1 MDTSKALNDILSF
14 MKEAGALALQNQGR
28 AKISYKDGNQALTET
43 DLAISQLAQQRLK
56 TWFDQPNHIL
66 IDEESI
72 NLTPDEAFSRY
83 EYQWS
88 LDPIDG
94 TAGYALGR
102 RLYGTSLGVFHK
114 GKPLLGVIYF
124 PAIQELLVADETR
137 AWRVVNPFTP
147 DAKEEPLQCR
157 PMDVHSQI
165 FVESFFGKFQ
175 KWDEPPVGK
184 IWLNTP
190 ESALQG
196 FMSVL
201 TSQAAGAAS
210 ARMFAIWDVAA
221 SVAMAQR
228 AGFSIRSLSDG
239 RVLSTFQPSDFKEN
253 WKMSDV
259 WLICAD
265 ENFDFLS
272 NALKE

>member
-1 MDTSKALNDILSF
+1 MDTSKALSDILSF
-14 MKEAGALALQNQGR
+14 MQEAGALALQNQGR

-56 TWFDQPNHIL
+56 TWFDQPDHIL

-72 NLTPDEAFSRY
+72 NLTPDEVFSRY

-114 GKPLLGVIYF
+114 GKPLLGAIYL
-124 PAIQELLVADETR
+124 PAIQELLVADEVR

-165 FVESFFGKFQ
+165 FVESYFGKIQ
-175 KWDEPPVGK
+175 KWDETSFGK

-190 ESALQG
+190 ESPVQG

-201 TSQAAGAAS
+201 TSQAAGATS
-210 ARMFAIWDVAA
+210 GKMFSIWDVAA
-221 SVAMAQR
+221 SVTMAQR

-239 RVLSTFQPSDFKEN
+239 RALSTFQPSDFKEN